1 MTTVDELRSNL
12 SSQVLLFH
20 GGVGG
25 KRLLLCHLGAGGDNV
40 ASVTSELSKLR
51 PVSSQMGLS
60 PVLLEKPC
68 DPRWEVIFIEET
80 QVHSLPS
87 E

>member
-1 MTTVDELRSNL
+1 M
-12 SSQVLLFH
+12 
-20 GGVGG
+20 GG